1 MLRIYLSAGLNSIG
15 ILLLGRL
22 LLILAIFITITTNGV
37 NDSVSKELDQGI
49 SGRLT
54 FFRFWL
60 FIRLNLQA
68 QLIV

>member
-1 MLRIYLSAGLNSIG
+1 MLRIYLSAGLNGIG

-37 NDSVSKELDQGI
+37 NDSVRKELEQGI

-54 FFRFWL
+54 FFRLCF

>member
-1 MLRIYLSAGLNSIG
+1 MLRIYLSAGLNGIG

-37 NDSVSKELDQGI
+37 NDSVRKELEQGI

-54 FFRFWL
+54 FFRLWF
-60 FIRLNLQA
+60 FIRFNLQA